1 MAPDLQATF
10 RKPFR
15 EQVAAFRLRL
25 STLQPTAKWND
36 LWQAQHDR
44 AFMVAGATKADL
56 LADLAAAVDKAVSK
70 GTTLEEFRRDFRAI
84 VEKNGWHG
92 WKGEG
97 TERGEAWRTKV
108 IYKTNMRTSYAAGR
122 WAQLKA
128 AGYPLLIYRH
138 GGSLDPRVEHLG
150 WDGLILSSDH
160 PFWVTHAPPNGWGC
174 SCYINGARSEAGAV
188 RLGGKPGKTLPANW
202 NVRDGGTGAPA
213 GIDKGW
219 AYAPGATAAA
229 DITVLANKLPALP
242 AEIGA
247 SLFGLAIREREA
259 LQLQASWSEFL
270 DTSLKTQVQQRSMI
284 VGALLP
290 EWVAAAESHGVKIAS
305 AEIAVT
311 DKGIQHTFRGTP
323 ALTVPGRRAGAIG
336 PKQRPLD
343 LDWFR
348 LLPAHLRAPQAV
360 LLDKTGKDHA
370 LILVYPVEGSLAKLV
385 IRVDVDV
392 QRRGIMN
399 TVTTGRI
406 VDLPDIKA
414 DVSRGVKVIEGR
426 I

>member
-1 MAPDLQATF
+1 MAPDLQAGF

-25 STLQPTAKWND
+25 ETLQPTAKWDD

-56 LADLAAAVDKAVSK
+56 LADLAAAINKAEST

-97 TERGEAWRTKV
+97 TARGEAWRTKV

-122 WAQLKA
+122 WAQLQA

-138 GGSLDPRVEHLG
+138 GGSLDPRVDHLG
-150 WDGLILSSDH
+150 WDGLILPSDH

-188 RLGGKPGKTLPANW
+188 RLGGKPGKKLPANW
-202 NVRDGGTGAPA
+202 NVLDGKTGAPI

-229 DITVLANKLPALP
+229 DITHLAKKLPELP

-247 SLFGLAIREREA
+247 SLFGLAIRQREA

-270 DTSLKTQVQQRSMI
+270 DASLTTHVQQRSMI

-290 EWVAAAESHGVKIAS
+290 EWVAAAETHGVKIAS

-311 DKGIQHTFRGTP
+311 DKGIQHTFRGTS
-323 ALTVPGRRAGAIG
+323 AVTVPGRRAGEID
-336 PKQRPLD
+336 PKQLPLD
-343 LDWFR
+343 PDWYR
-348 LLPAHLRAPQAV
+348 HLPAHLRAPQAV
-360 LLDKTGKDHA
+360 LLDSGGKDQA
-370 LILVYPVEGSLAKLV
+370 LILVYPVEGSVAKLV
-385 IRVDVDV
+385 IRINVDVV
-392 QRRGIMN
+392 RRGNMN
-399 TVTTGRI
+399 TVTSGRI
-406 VDLPDIKA
+406 VDRSDVKA
-414 DVSRGVKVIEGR
+414 DVSRGIHIIAGEF
-426 I
+426 